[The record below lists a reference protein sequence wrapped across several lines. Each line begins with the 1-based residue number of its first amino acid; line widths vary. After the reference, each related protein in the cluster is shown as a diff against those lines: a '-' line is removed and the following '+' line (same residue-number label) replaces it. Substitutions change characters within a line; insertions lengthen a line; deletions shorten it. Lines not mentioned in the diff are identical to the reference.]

1 MSAYLQVWYPG
12 GPAVVTLD
20 ADRATLGK
28 AGSNDVAIAGDRS
41 VSRMHAVF
49 ERFPAGW
56 CVRDLNSRNGTFVN
70 GERIIGERPLHP
82 GDEIRVGKT
91 RITYR
96 LEDAAAAEHTLTEM
110 AAEAPDL
117 TRRERE
123 VLLALCRPVLSG
135 DLFTEPASIHQIAS
149 ELVVTDGAVKQHLV
163 NLYDKFA
170 IYDDGS
176 GVRRIRLA
184 NEAIRRGAVS
194 LADLKTKPAGG

>member
-1 MSAYLQVWYPG
+1 MTAYLQIWHPG
-12 GPAVVTLD
+12 GPAVFTLTLD
-20 ADRATLGK
+20 RVTLGK
-28 AGSNDVAIAGDRS
+28 AGSNDVAISSDGS

-56 CVRDLNSRNGTFVN
+56 CVRDLNSRNGTYVN
-70 GERIIGERPLHP
+70 GERIIGERPLHS

-96 LEDAAAAEHTLTEM
+96 VDEPIEYTATEM
-110 AAEAPDL
+110 AAAPPEL

-135 DLFTEPASIHQIAS
+135 DLFTEPASIHQIAE

-163 NLYDKFA
+163 NLYDKFG

-184 NEAIRRGAVS
+184 NEAVRRGAVS
-194 LADLKTKPAGG
+194 LADLKPPRAEG